1 MGKDKELKVQ
11 SLVGGANV
19 KRQIEGLKEKPEI
32 LIGTPG
38 RILELKAKK
47 IKASSEN
54 NGNEADQLFDAGNS
68 QIIDQILHQA
78 PTEYQLAFFQSDS
91 RSFP

>member
-19 KRQIEGLKEKPEI
+19 KRQIEGLKKKPEI

-38 RILELKAKK
+38 RILELMKAKK
-47 IKASSEN
+47 
-54 NGNEADQLFDAGNS
+54 
-68 QIIDQILHQA
+68 
-78 PTEYQLAFFQSDS
+78 
-91 RSFP
+91 